1 MYIFKKTH
9 IKSRIYKTDQC
20 SSDLFH
26 AKEFLEAITLSG
38 TTCELM
44 MNQKFDSRTPLK
56 LELQSHLVGEIFIK
70 IFLLFRSPTIVKNKA
85 DSYII
90 REAGIKCEC

>member
-9 IKSRIYKTDQC
+9 IKSSRIYKTDQC
-20 SSDLFH
+20 SGDLFH

-44 MNQKFDSRTPLK
+44 TNQKFDSRAPLK
-56 LELQSHLVGEIFIK
+56 LELQSYLVGK
-70 IFLLFRSPTIVKNKA
+70 FLLKMFCFLSA
-85 DSYII
+85 F
-90 REAGIKCEC
+90 

>member
-20 SSDLFH
+20 GGDFFH

-38 TTCELM
+38 ATCELM
-44 MNQKFDSRTPLK
+44 MNQKFESRTPLK
-56 LELQSHLVGEIFIK
+56 LELQSYLVG
-70 IFLLFRSPTIVKNKA
+70 IFLLKIFCFLSA
-85 DSYII
+85 S
-90 REAGIKCEC
+90 